1 MPLYKKF
8 KIGKNAQVLI
18 WQITESFEDLFD
30 EVYLKD
36 ISLVRVNNMKA
47 LSHQK
52 GFLSVRKLLQEV
64 GYTDEDLFYDETGKP
79 RLLDGKLISITHS
92 FEFSA
97 LIISDRIA
105 GIDLE
110 MQREKIITI
119 AEKFMDTEYDFLPK
133 EKDLDFIQKSTVIWG
148 VKEAIFKIENQVG
161 ISFKDHISVFP
172 FEMSDEKTSAIL
184 TFGSQVKEFSI
195 QFEIVENYIVV
206 VAFEKLLG
214 F

>member
-8 KIGKNAQVLI
+8 NINTASQVLI
-18 WQITESFEDLFD
+18 WEITETFEDLFD
-30 EVYLKD
+30 EVFMKD
-36 ISLVRVNNMKA
+36 ISLIRLNNMKS

-52 GFLSVRKLLQEV
+52 GFLSIRKLLQEI
-64 GYTDEDLFYDETGKP
+64 GYSDKDLFYDETGKP
-79 RLLDGKLISITHS
+79 NLLDGKHISITHS

-97 LIISDRIA
+97 IIVSEKVA

-119 AEKFMDTEYDFLPK
+119 AEKFIDTEFDFLPK
-133 EKDLDFIQKSTVIWG
+133 EKNQDFIQKSTVIWG

-172 FEMSDEKTSAIL
+172 FEMSEGKTSAIL
-184 TFGSQVKEFSI
+184 TFENQVKEYAI

-206 VAFEKLLG
+206 VAFEK
-214 F
+214 

>member
-8 KIGKNAQVLI
+8 NIVENAQVLI

-52 GFLSVRKLLQEV
+52 GFLSIRKLLQEV
-64 GYTDEDLFYDETGKP
+64 GYSDEDLFYDETGKP
-79 RLLDGKLISITHS
+79 NLVDGKLISITHS

-97 LIISDRIA
+97 IIISEKIA

-119 AEKFMDTEYDFLPK
+119 AEKFMDTEFDFLPK
-133 EKDLDFIQKSTVIWG
+133 EKELDFIQKSTVIWG
-148 VKEAIFKIENQVG
+148 VKEAVFKIENQVG

-172 FEMSDEKTSAIL
+172 FEMADGKTSAIL
-184 TFGSQVKEFSI
+184 TFESQVKEYSI

-206 VAFEKLLG
+206 IAFEK
-214 F
+214 

>member
-8 KIGKNAQVLI
+8 NIGQSAEVFI

-52 GFLSVRKLLQEV
+52 GFLSIRKLLQEA
-64 GYTDEDLFYDETGKP
+64 GYSDEDLFYDETGKP
-79 RLLDGKLISITHS
+79 NLTDGKLISITHS

-97 LIISDRIA
+97 LIISQQVA

-148 VKEAIFKIENQVG
+148 VKEAVFKIENQVG

-172 FEMSDEKTSAIL
+172 FEMADGKTSAIL
-184 TFGSQVKEFSI
+184 TFGTQVKEYKI

-206 VAFEKLLG
+206 IAFEK
-214 F
+214 

>member
-8 KIGKNAQVLI
+8 NIGTTSQVLI
-18 WQITESFEDLFD
+18 WQITETFEDLFD
-30 EVYLKD
+30 EVYMKD
-36 ISLVRVNNMKA
+36 ISLIRLNNMKS

-52 GFLSVRKLLQEV
+52 GFLSIRKLLQEL

-79 RLLDGKLISITHS
+79 NLFDGKHISITHS

-97 LIISDRIA
+97 IIVSEKIA

-110 MQREKIITI
+110 MQREKIIKI
-119 AEKFMDTEYDFLPK
+119 ADKFMETEFDFLPK
-133 EKDLDFIQKSTVIWG
+133 EMEQDFIQKSTVIWG

-172 FEMSDEKTSAIL
+172 FEMSDGKTSAIL
-184 TFGSQVKEFSI
+184 TFGKQVKEYAI
-195 QFEIVENYIVV
+195 EFEIVENYIIVI
-206 VAFEKLLG
+206 AFEK
-214 F
+214 

>member
-8 KIGKNAQVLI
+8 NIGENAQVLI

-52 GFLSVRKLLQEV
+52 GFLSIRKLLQEV
-64 GYTDEDLFYDETGKP
+64 GYSDEDLFYDETGKP
-79 RLLDGKLISITHS
+79 NLVDGKLISITHS

-97 LIISDRIA
+97 IILSEKIA

-119 AEKFMDTEYDFLPK
+119 AEKFMDTEFDFLPK
-133 EKDLDFIQKSTVIWG
+133 EKELDFIQKSTVIWG

-172 FEMSDEKTSAIL
+172 FEMTDGKTSAIL
-184 TFGSQVKEFSI
+184 TFETEVKEYSI

-206 VAFEKLLG
+206 IAFPK
-214 F
+214 

>member
-8 KIGKNAQVLI
+8 NLNATSQVLI
-18 WQITESFEDLFD
+18 WQITETFEDLFD

-52 GFLSVRKLLQEV
+52 GFLSIRKLLQEI
-64 GYTDEDLFYDETGKP
+64 GYSDEDLFYDETGKP
-79 RLLDGKLISITHS
+79 NLLDGKHISITHS

-97 LIISDRIA
+97 IIVSEQIA

-119 AEKFMDTEYDFLPK
+119 AEKFMDTEFDFLPQEK
-133 EKDLDFIQKSTVIWG
+133 EQDFIQKSTVIWG
-148 VKEAIFKIENQVG
+148 VKEAIFKIENRVG

-172 FEMSDEKTSAIL
+172 FEITEGKTSAIL
-184 TFGSQVKEFSI
+184 TFEDQVKEFSI

-206 VAFEKLLG
+206 VAFEK
-214 F
+214 

>member
-8 KIGKNAQVLI
+8 TIGTASQVLI

-30 EVYLKD
+30 EVYMKD
-36 ISLVRVNNMKA
+36 VSLIRLNNMKA

-52 GFLSVRKLLQEV
+52 GFLSIRKLLQELN
-64 GYTDEDLFYDETGKP
+64 YTDEDLFYDETGKP
-79 RLLDGKLISITHS
+79 NLRDGKHISITHS

-97 LIISDRIA
+97 IIVSDTIA

-119 AEKFMDTEYDFLPK
+119 AEKFMDTEFGFLPK
-133 EKDLDFIQKSTVIWG
+133 EKEQDFIQKSTVIWG

-161 ISFKDHISVFP
+161 ISFKDHISVLP
-172 FEMSDEKTSAIL
+172 FEMSEGKTSAIL
-184 TFGSQVKEFSI
+184 TFENMVKEFSV
-195 QFEIVENYIVV
+195 QFEIVENYIIVI
-206 VAFEKLLG
+206 AFEK
-214 F
+214 

>member
-8 KIGKNAQVLI
+8 NIGQSAKVLI

-52 GFLSVRKLLQEV
+52 GFLSVRKLLQEA
-64 GYTDEDLFYDETGKP
+64 GYSDEDLFYDETGKP
-79 RLLDGKLISITHS
+79 NLMDGKLISITHS

-97 LIISDRIA
+97 LIISQQVA

-110 MQREKIITI
+110 MQRKKIITI
-119 AEKFMDTEYDFLPK
+119 AEKFMDTEFNFLPQEK
-133 EKDLDFIQKSTVIWG
+133 ELDFIQKSTVIWG

-172 FEMSDEKTSAIL
+172 FEMVDRKTSALL
-184 TFGSQVKEFSI
+184 TFGTQVKEFKI
-195 QFEIVENYIVV
+195 QFEIVENYILVI
-206 VAFEKLLG
+206 AFEK
-214 F
+214 

>member
-8 KIGKNAQVLI
+8 NTSHASQVLI

-30 EVYLKD
+30 EVVLKD
-36 ISLVRVNNMKA
+36 ISLIRINNMKA

-52 GFLSVRKLLQEV
+52 GFLSIRKLLQEV
-64 GYTDEDLFYDETGKP
+64 GYTDDDLFYDETGKP
-79 RLLDGKLISITHS
+79 NLLDGKHISITHS

-97 LIISDRIA
+97 LIISEKTA

-119 AEKFMDTEYDFLPK
+119 AGKFMDTEFDFLPQEK
-133 EKDLDFIQKSTVIWG
+133 ELDFIQKSTVIWG

-172 FEMSDEKTSAIL
+172 FEMSDGTTSAIL
-184 TFGSQVKEFSI
+184 TFGTEVKEFTV
-195 QFEIVENYIVV
+195 QFETVENYVV
-206 VAFEKLLG
+206 VIAFEK
-214 F
+214 

>member
-8 KIGKNAQVLI
+8 NIGQSAEVLI

-52 GFLSVRKLLQEV
+52 GFLSVRKLLQEA
-64 GYTDEDLFYDETGKP
+64 GYSDKDLFYDETGKP
-79 RLLDGKLISITHS
+79 NLTDGKLISITHS

-97 LIISDRIA
+97 LIISQQVA

-119 AEKFMDTEYDFLPK
+119 AEKFMDTEFDFLPQ

-172 FEMSDEKTSAIL
+172 FEMADGKTSALL
-184 TFGSQVKEFSI
+184 TFGSQVKEFKI

-206 VAFEKLLG
+206 IAFEK
-214 F
+214 